1 MSEHPKQLLLVGAGA
16 IGQLIAH
23 QWQCA
28 KLPIVTLPRSPS
40 PHADFFDYHFRD
52 YQSARTELCR
62 IPIINDSDF
71 SSIQAV
77 FIAVKAY
84 DLESVFRRLDTLGV
98 PHDRPI
104 ICAHNGLVDLT
115 TSRPCYTWITTH
127 GVTRSNRVTEH
138 KGLGSDW
145 IDARIQHHQQLTE
158 QLHTAFPKLH
168 FDADIKARQWQ
179 KFCLNCVINP
189 LTAVNQC
196 LNGELLKEQY
206 HEQRRMLVSELVS
219 LSQAL
224 GYRLNT
230 ADLLVLV
237 EQVCEA
243 TAENQSSMLS
253 DIKANRKTEIKALTG
268 YALKKAAEL
277 GVNLPTHAALYH
289 QFNQLYLR

>member
-1 MSEHPKQLLLVGAGA
+1 MSDHPKRLLLVGAGA

-28 KLPIVTLPRSPS
+28 KLPLVTLPRTSRQRS
-40 PHADFFDYHFRD
+40 DFFDYQFRR
-52 YQSARTELCR
+52 YRSENTEHCR
-62 IPIINDSDF
+62 IPIINGSDF

-77 FIAVKAY
+77 FIAVKTY
-84 DLESVFRRLDTLGV
+84 DLEHVFRRLDTLGV

-104 ICAHNGLVDLT
+104 ICAHNGLVDLN
-115 TSRPCYTWITTH
+115 TSRPRYTWITTH
-127 GVTRSNRVTEH
+127 GVTRRNRVTEH

-145 IDARIQHHQQLTE
+145 IDARIQNHQQLTA
-158 QLHTAFPKLH
+158 QLHSAFPKLH

-224 GYRLNT
+224 GYNLST

-253 DIKANRKTEIKALTG
+253 DIKANRQTEIDALTG

-277 GVNLPTHAALYH
+277 GIKLPTHAALYH
-289 QFNQLYLR
+289 QFSQLYLR